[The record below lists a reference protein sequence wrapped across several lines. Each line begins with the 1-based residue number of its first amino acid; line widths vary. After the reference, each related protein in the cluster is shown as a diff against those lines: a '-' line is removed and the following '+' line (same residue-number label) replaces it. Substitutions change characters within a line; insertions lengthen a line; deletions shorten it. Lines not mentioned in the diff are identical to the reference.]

1 MDFTSKPVEQTTFSH
16 PIPLRSLL
24 ILSASLSLRS
34 PSCFLIKRTYAL
46 ISLAHPICSTLSCSL
61 IKENNAQEG
70 DEGRGGGRRERGG
83 EINGGV
89 LSTEHY
95 ANTFFK
101 F

>member
-1 MDFTSKPVEQTTFSH
+1 
-16 PIPLRSLL
+16 
-24 ILSASLSLRS
+24 
-34 PSCFLIKRTYAL
+34 
-46 ISLAHPICSTLSCSL
+46 L